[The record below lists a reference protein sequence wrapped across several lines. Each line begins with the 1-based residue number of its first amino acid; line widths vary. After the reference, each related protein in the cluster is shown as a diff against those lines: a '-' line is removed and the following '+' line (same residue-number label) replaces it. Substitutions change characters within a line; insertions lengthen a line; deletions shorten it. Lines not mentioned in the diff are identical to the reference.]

1 MEKQFLSVFGPYLTN
16 EYDPALLHAQLLELD
31 VGRESRDLV
40 VTIRPQTLL
49 VKQMI
54 FSAEQELAEGLQLK
68 QCRIKTKY
76 TPDQFTEHYF
86 PEVVCALKRS
96 VSLINGYFDGAGCT
110 FSDNMLTITLRH
122 GGAELLEKCHVRRE
136 IASFIFDEFSFRPEV
151 SFDGVLEAEQVE
163 LPASTAVLDDDIPF

>member
-1 MEKQFLSVFGPYLTN
+1 MEKQFVSVFGPYLTK

-31 VGRESRDLV
+31 VGKESRDLI

-49 VKQMI
+49 LKQII
-54 FSAEQELAEGLQLK
+54 FSAEQELAEALQLK

-122 GGAELLEKCHVRRE
+122 GGAEN
-136 IASFIFDEFSFRPEV
+136 
-151 SFDGVLEAEQVE
+151 
-163 LPASTAVLDDDIPF
+163 